1 MSIKNFFLSIFR
13 FFFHVIAL
21 MIVGALSTFT
31 ALRFFTAGDEV
42 VVPNLKGKAPVEAIK
57 LLTDKGLQLKI
68 LPQKRFDKEIPAD
81 HIISQEPDA
90 DTHIKTGRSVEVYMS
105 LGPEKIVV
113 PDLTGQTTR
122 VATLTLDQYKLS
134 PGKIVYVTSPGAD
147 SDAVLAQFPLPG
159 TVVTDVRV
167 VNILANNSMYVNPR
181 SYVMPDVI
189 GKPVDEVS
197 SFFKDAG
204 LRVSSSQPIDYPG
217 IAPGTVVKQSPP
229 AGYKVSSNTPISLY
243 FSK

>member
-1 MSIKNFFLSIFR
+1 
-13 FFFHVIAL
+13 
-21 MIVGALSTFT
+21 MIVGALSTFIT
-31 ALRFFTAGDEV
+31 LRFFTTGDEV
-42 VVPNLKGKAPVEAIK
+42 VVPDLKGKAPVEAIK
-57 LLTDKGLQLKI
+57 LLTDRGLQLKI

-81 HIISQEPDA
+81 HIIAQQPVA

-105 LGPEKIVV
+105 LGPEKVVV

-122 VATLTLDQYKLS
+122 VAMLTLDQYKLS
-134 PGKIVYVTSPGAD
+134 SGKIVYVTSPGAE

-159 TVVTDVRV
+159 TIVTDVRV

-181 SYVMPDVI
+181 SFVMPDVI
-189 GKPVDEVS
+189 GKSVDDVNY
-197 SFFKDAG
+197 FFKDAG

-217 IAPGTVVKQSPP
+217 IVPRTVVKQSPP

>member
-13 FFFHVIAL
+13 FFFHVIGL
-21 MIVGALSTFT
+21 MIVGALSTFI
-31 ALRFFTAGDEV
+31 ALRFFTTGDEV

-81 HIISQEPDA
+81 RIISQEPVA

-122 VATLTLDQYKLS
+122 VATLMNCLYSSRTWLS
-134 PGKIVYVTSPGAD
+134 SSA
-147 SDAVLAQFPLPG
+147 SSLA
-159 TVVTDVRV
+159 T
-167 VNILANNSMYVNPR
+167 NSRRSR
-181 SYVMPDVI
+181 SYPNW
-189 GKPVDEVS
+189 
-197 SFFKDAG
+197 F
-204 LRVSSSQPIDYPG
+204 
-217 IAPGTVVKQSPP
+217 
-229 AGYKVSSNTPISLY
+229 N
-243 FSK
+243 

>member
-13 FFFHVIAL
+13 FFFHVVAL

-31 ALRFFTAGDEV
+31 ALRFFTTGDEV

-81 HIISQEPDA
+81 RIISQEPVA

-134 PGKIVYVTSPGAD
+134 PGKIVYVTSPGAE

-167 VNILANNSMYVNPR
+167 VN
-181 SYVMPDVI
+181 
-189 GKPVDEVS
+189 
-197 SFFKDAG
+197 
-204 LRVSSSQPIDYPG
+204 
-217 IAPGTVVKQSPP
+217 
-229 AGYKVSSNTPISLY
+229 
-243 FSK
+243 

>member
-1 MSIKNFFLSIFR
+1 MSIKNFFLSILKFC
-13 FFFHVIAL
+13 FHLFSL
-21 MIVGALSTFT
+21 MVVGALSTFIT
-31 ALRFFTAGDEV
+31 LRFFTTGDEV
-42 VVPNLKGKAPVEAIK
+42 VVPNLKGKSPVEAIK
-57 LLTDKGLQLKI
+57 LLTDRGLQLKI

-81 HIISQEPDA
+81 HIISQEPVA

-105 LGPEKIVV
+105 LGPEKVVV

-122 VATLTLDQYKLS
+122 VAMLTLDQYKLS
-134 PGKIVYVTSPGAD
+134 SGKIVYVSSPGAE
-147 SDAVLAQFPLPG
+147 SDVVLAQFPLPG

-167 VNILANNSMYVNPR
+167 VNILANSNLYVNPR
-181 SYVMPDVI
+181 SFVMPDVI
-189 GKPVDEVS
+189 GKPVSDVS

-217 IAPGTVVKQSPP
+217 ISPGTVVKQSPP
-229 AGYKVSSNTPISLY
+229 AGYKVSANTPISLY